1 MFYFFNFF
9 IMAKKARE
17 KKVVIQGVTREMAD
31 DAFGRYAKAKAEYE
45 KLQAE
50 VERRCAEVREK
61 YARQMGD
68 LDLEKQEA
76 FSQLQCYAQENPELF
91 EKRRSLEMAHGVIGF
106 RTGMPQ
112 VKTVRPFTWGAALE
126 LVKRY
131 MPEYVRAKEEVA
143 KDKLLADKE
152 SDRHFLM
159 DGEELPMSEAMLRC
173 GMAVVQEE
181 TFYVEP
187 K

>member
-1 MFYFFNFF
+1 
-9 IMAKKARE
+9 MAKKARE
-17 KKVVIQGVTREMAD
+17 KKVLIQGVSREMAD
-31 DAFGRYAKAKAEYE
+31 DAFGRYAKAKAEYD
-45 KLQAE
+45 KIQAE
-50 VERRCAEVREK
+50 IERRCAEIRDK
-61 YARQMGD
+61 YARALGD
-68 LDLEKQEA
+68 LELEKQEA
-76 FSQLQCYAQENPELF
+76 FAQLQAYAQENGDLF

-131 MPEYVRAKEEVA
+131 MPEYVRSKEEIA

-152 SDRHFLM
+152 SGLTFRFSDS
-159 DGEELPMSEAMLRC
+159 EELPMSEAMLRC

-181 TFYVEP
+181 TFFVEP
-187 K
+187 KG